1 MIKLSRKLQLVCASA
16 LFLTPLGCS
25 QADTGPSQFTTAQKE
40 ELGEFVRDYL
50 VENPEVII
58 EALTVL
64 EERRLAEEAEAKRA
78 ALPLLLEQK
87 GAPIIGNP
95 DAPITIVEFFDYNCS
110 FCKRA
115 TDWVLEQVDHKDQ
128 NVRVIFMDLP
138 VLDARTKT
146 SAMAARAALA
156 AEKQGKYREMHVALM
171 RSNGLSR
178 ARVRELAEEVGLDV
192 QLLEKDMESAA
203 IYRHVDDIMTLADA
217 AGIEATP
224 GFFIN
229 GEFVSGYNP
238 PLLKTLMKDARATVK

>member
-1 MIKLSRKLQLVCASA
+1 MTLLSRKLTLACASA
-16 LFLTPLGCS
+16 LFLMPMGCS
-25 QADTGPSQFTTAQKE
+25 QADTGPSSFSKAQKE
-40 ELGEFVRDYL
+40 ELGEFVRDYI
-50 VENPEVII
+50 VENPEIII

-64 EERRLAEEAEAKRA
+64 EERRLAEEAEIKRS
-78 ALPLLLEQK
+78 ALPLILEQK
-87 GAPIIGNP
+87 GAPIIGP
-95 DAPITIVEFFDYNCS
+95 ADAPITIVEFFDYNCS

-115 TDWVLEQVDHKDQ
+115 TDWVLEQVDHQDKD
-128 NVRVIFMDLP
+128 VRVIFMDLP

-146 SAMAARAALA
+146 SALAARAALA

-178 ARVRELAEEVGLDV
+178 ARIRELAKELNLDV
-192 QLLEKDMESAA
+192 QLLETDMESAA
-203 IYRHVDDIMTLADA
+203 IYRHVDDIMNLAES

-238 PLLKTLMKDARATVK
+238 PLLKSLMKDARATLK